1 MKLNIQ
7 TPKQS
12 LNKAFLKQPVNR
24 DEIDLFKTNL
34 QILLDKINPNESEEH
49 HKNFVRDFLKSS
61 FYKADYEINTKGR
74 QDLVIHSGKT
84 AQEKVGVI
92 LEAKKPANK
101 ADMISADNPN
111 RKALHELILY
121 YLNERNEA
129 DNFELKNLVITDI
142 YQWFIFDANVF
153 DKVIYRNTQIKRLY
167 QTYKADKKDNPFFYG
182 ELQKIIASL
191 DETIDC
197 AVFDISD
204 YQTALN
210 NDDDKDD
217 VSLIELF
224 KILSPNHLLKVPFA
238 DDSNKL
244 DKNFYTELLHI
255 IGLEEIKDKSKL
267 KIQRKDE
274 ARRDAGSLIE
284 NAIAI
289 IETKD
294 CLYKVKNLESYGE
307 TREERLFGVALELCL
322 TWINR
327 VLFLKLLEA
336 QLVDYH
342 NGDREYRFL
351 DAKTIQDFDELFT
364 LFHQVLAKLPEERRA
379 NIKAKYSRVPYLN
392 SSLFEISELEND
404 TVTIESLKDTIELPF
419 NNSSILKDG
428 KQKGLPTMV
437 YLFAFLD
444 AYDFAS
450 EGASTITENNRS
462 LINASVLGKVFEK
475 INGYKDGSI
484 YTPGFITM
492 YMCRQSIRLAVVQK
506 FKDAYGW
513 NIAEFADIKNYLAD
527 RKSKADILEFNHV
540 INSLHLCDP
549 AVGSGH
555 FLVSSLNE
563 IIAIKGELGIL
574 ADASGERFRDIEITI
589 ENDELT
595 VFDTERSEFFKY
607 RITNGTPA
615 SKEAQRLQKTLFHE
629 KQTLIENCLFGV
641 DINPNSVKI
650 CRLRLWIELLKN
662 AYYKEI
668 QKPARSKGADDDE
681 ERPYFVRA
689 SANEYTELETLPN
702 IDINIKEG
710 NSLLSRF
717 ALDAD
722 LTQILK
728 QIKYNIEDYRNFV
741 LGYKETRDREKK
753 REFEAKIKQIK
764 DDFKTQLF
772 FFSPERRKLADLENQ
787 LKASESKQFLF
798 GESDEEKAK
807 RFKNEETLRAKIKQA
822 KETVRQIEENAI
834 YKNAFE
840 WRFEFP
846 EVLDNDGNFTG
857 FDIVIGNPPYIR
869 QEELGTLKDYLK
881 KDYEVY
887 TGTADILVYFYELG
901 LRVLK
906 QNGKFSF
913 ITSNKFMRANYGKP
927 LRSFLGNYNL
937 DEIIDFGD
945 APVFGGIAAYASI
958 VNLQKCRNTHE
969 VNVSPEESRPY
980 SVRASASGGNQT
992 RVYTFPI
999 SGDVS
1004 DFEASYKAD
1013 SFKIAQTELTP
1024 NGWRLEQTDVLD
1036 LLAKL
1041 RSKGEPLGE
1050 YVNGRFYRG
1059 IITGFNEAFV
1069 IDRETKDR
1077 LIAEDSSS
1085 AEVIKP
1091 YLRGRDVKRWNVNY
1105 EDLYLIKIESSSNKK
1120 HAWSGK
1126 EMQKPARSKGADDDE
1141 ERPYFVRASAFE
1153 NEAEQI
1159 FSETYP
1165 AIYKHL
1171 QNFRANLIKRDDK
1184 GLYFWELRSCVYWH
1198 EFENSKIFYPDIYIH
1213 QSFAWDECGYFSGN
1227 TCYFIPTD
1235 EKWLTA
1241 LLNSKTI
1248 QWFYS
1253 QISNKIRGGYL
1264 RAFSDYMKQIPIPKI
1279 EEKDQ
1284 QPFVALVDRIL
1295 ELKKEGKDTQSLENE
1310 IDALV
1315 YRLYELTDEEIKI
1328 IEEK

>member
-1 MKLNIQ
+1 MKLEQQ

-12 LNKAFLKQPVNR
+12 LNKAFLKQPVAR
-24 DEIDLFKTNL
+24 DEIDLFKANL
-34 QILLDKINPNESEEH
+34 QTLLSKINEKESEEH
-49 HKNFVRDFLKSS
+49 HKNFVRDFLKDT
-61 FYKADYEINTKGR
+61 FYKSDYEINTKGR
-74 QDLVIHSGKT
+74 QDLVIHVGKD
-84 AQEKVGVI
+84 ASDKVGVI
-92 LEAKKPANK
+92 LEAKKPTNK

-111 RKALHELILY
+111 KKALHELILY

-142 YQWFIFDANVF
+142 YQWFIFDANLF
-153 DKVIYRNTQIKRLY
+153 DKQIFRNTNIKRLY
-167 QTYKADKKDNPFFYG
+167 QTYKTDKKDNPFFYG
-182 ELQKIIASL
+182 ELNKIIANL
-191 DETIDC
+191 DETLDC
-197 AVFDISD
+197 AVFDIRD
-204 YQTALN
+204 YETALK
-210 NDDDKDD
+210 NDDLEDD
-217 VSLIELF
+217 ESLIELF
-224 KILSPNHLLKVPFA
+224 KILSPSHLLKVPFA

-274 ARRDAGSLIE
+274 ARRDAGSVIE
-284 NAIAI
+284 NAITI

-327 VLFLKLLEA
+327 ILFLKLLEA

-342 NGDREYRFL
+342 NGNRDFRFL
-351 DAKTIQDFDELFT
+351 DINTIQDFDELFT
-364 LFHQVLAKLPEERRA
+364 LFHQVLAKLPQERRE

-392 SSLFEISELEND
+392 SSLFEISELEAD
-404 TVTIESLKDTIELPF
+404 TITIESLKDTFELAF
-419 NNSSILKDG
+419 INSTVLKDTKA
-428 KQKGLPTMV
+428 KQSGLPTLE

-450 EGASTITENNRS
+450 EGASSITEKNRS

-492 YMCRQSIRLAVVQK
+492 YMCRQAIRLAVVQK

-513 NIAEFADIKNYLAD
+513 NIAEFTDLKNYLFD
-527 RKSKADILEFNHV
+527 RKSTKDILEFNRLL
-540 INSLHLCDP
+540 NSLHLCDP

-563 IIAIKGELGIL
+563 IIAIKCELGIL
-574 ADASGERFRDIEITI
+574 ADKHGERFRDVEITI

-595 VFDTERSEFFKY
+595 VFDTDRNEFFKY
-607 RITNGTPA
+607 RITDGKPN

-662 AYYKEI
+662 AYYKESSGF
-668 QKPARSKGADDDE
+668 A
-681 ERPYFVRA
+681 
-689 SANEYTELETLPN
+689 ELETLPN

-728 QIKYNIEDYRNFV
+728 QIKYGIEDYRNFV

-807 RFKNEETLRAKIKQA
+807 RFKDEETLRAKITKA
-822 KETVRQIEENAI
+822 KETVQQIEENAI

-881 KDYEVY
+881 KGYQVY
-887 TGTADILVYFYELG
+887 SGMADILVYFYELG
-901 LRVLK
+901 INLLK
-906 QNGKFSF
+906 DSGKFSF
-913 ITSNKFMRANYGKP
+913 ITSNKFMRANYGKV
-927 LRSFLGNYNL
+927 LREHLGKFNL

-958 VNLQKCRNTHE
+958 VNLQKFDSEN
-969 VNVSPEESRPY
+969 
-980 SVRASASGGNQT
+980 GNQT
-992 RVYTFPI
+992 RVYTFPTV
-999 SGDVS
+999 GDVP
-1004 DFEASYKAD
+1004 DFEKTYKTD
-1013 SFKIAQTELTP
+1013 SFKIAQNRLTP
-1024 NGWRLEQTDVLD
+1024 NGWRLEQTEVLD

-1041 RSKGEPLGE
+1041 RSTGEPLGE

-1069 IDRETKDR
+1069 VDRETKER
-1077 LIAEDSSS
+1077 LIAEDSKS
-1085 AEVIKP
+1085 AEILKP
-1091 YLRGRDVKRWNVNY
+1091 FLRGRDVKRWQV
-1105 EDLYLIKIESSSNKK
+1105 EFQDLWLIFTRRGIDIE
-1120 HAWSGK
+1120 
-1126 EMQKPARSKGADDDE
+1126 E
-1141 ERPYFVRASAFE
+1141 F
-1153 NEAEQI
+1153 
-1159 FSETYP
+1159 P
-1165 AIYKHL
+1165 AIKNHL
-1171 QNFRANLIKRDDK
+1171 LQFKNRLLPDGKRGRKRGSYEWFEIQDNIA
-1184 GLYFWELRSCVYWH
+1184 YWK
-1198 EFENSKIFYPDIYIH
+1198 EFEQPKIIYPNICDVNKF
-1213 QSFAWDECGYFSGN
+1213 SWDESGFYTNQKAFIIPEANKFLLGY
-1227 TCYFIPTD
+1227 
-1235 EKWLTA
+1235 
-1241 LLNSKTI
+1241 LNSKVVFWLFDKLLAKLLNGFFEPSGI
-1248 QWFYS
+1248 FMD
-1253 QISNKIRGGYL
+1253 KL
-1264 RAFSDYMKQIPIPKI
+1264 PIPKI

-1284 QPFVALVDRIL
+1284 QQFVALVDQIL
-1295 ELKKEGKDTQSLENE
+1295 ELKKAGKDTQALENE

-1315 YRLYELTDEEIKI
+1315 YRLYDLTAEEIAIVEGKAI
-1328 IEEK
+1328 SE

>member
-1 MKLNIQ
+1 MKINSQ
-7 TPKQS
+7 TPKRS

-34 QILLDKINPNESEEH
+34 QILLGKINPNESEEH
-49 HKNFVRDFLKSS
+49 HKNFVRDFLKDT
-61 FYKADYEINTKGR
+61 FYKSDYEINTKGR
-74 QDLVIHSGKT
+74 QDLVIHVGKN
-84 AQEKVGVI
+84 ASDKVGVI

-153 DKVIYRNTQIKRLY
+153 DKAIYRNTQIKRLY

-182 ELQKIIASL
+182 ELQKIIANL

-197 AVFDISD
+197 AVFDIRD
-204 YQTALN
+204 YETVLN
-210 NDDDKDD
+210 NDDDQDD
-217 VSLIELF
+217 KSLIELF
-224 KILSPNHLLKVPFA
+224 KILSPNHLLKVPHS

-274 ARRDAGSLIE
+274 ARRDSGSLIE

-307 TREERLFGVALELCL
+307 TRDERLFGVALELCL

-379 NIKAKYSRVPYLN
+379 NIKAKYVRVPYLN

-404 TVTIESLKDTIELPF
+404 TVTIESLKDTIELQF
-419 NNSSILKDG
+419 NSSSILKDG
-428 KQKGLPTMV
+428 KQKGLPTLA

-450 EGASTITENNRS
+450 EGAEGITENNRS

-513 NIAEFADIKNYLAD
+513 NIAEFADIKNYLID
-527 RKSKADILEFNHV
+527 RKSKADILEFNRV
-540 INSLHLCDP
+540 VNSLHLCDP

-563 IIAIKGELGIL
+563 IIAIKCELGIL
-574 ADASGERFRDIEITI
+574 ADADGGRFGDIEITI

-607 RITNGTPA
+607 RITNGKPA
-615 SKEAQRLQKTLFHE
+615 NREAQRLQKTLFHE

-662 AYYKEI
+662 AYYKDEDVLSSNFSL
-668 QKPARSKGADDDE
+668 PDGEARRKHAEARTQNGGHAEARTQNTARTRNFS
-681 ERPYFVRA
+681 
-689 SANEYTELETLPN
+689 ELETLPN

-717 ALDAD
+717 ALNED
-722 LTQILK
+722 LKEVLK
-728 QIKYNIEDYRNFV
+728 SKKNIIADYRNAV
-741 LGYKETRDREKK
+741 AGYKQERNRDKK
-753 REFEAKIKQIK
+753 RELLKVIDEIKGDFTTEIYKHHPKMVDLAKRERRLFEINSPSLFEKYSDGEREVLSRNLEKQINDLQK
-764 DDFKTQLF
+764 
-772 FFSPERRKLADLENQ
+772 EIAD
-787 LKASESKQFLF
+787 
-798 GESDEEKAK
+798 
-807 RFKNEETLRAKIKQA
+807 IKSN
-822 KETVRQIEENAI
+822 II

-881 KDYEVY
+881 KDYEVF

-958 VNLQKCRNTHE
+958 VNLQKFNA
-969 VNVSPEESRPY
+969 ESE
-980 SVRASASGGNQT
+980 NQT
-992 RVYTFPI
+992 QVYSFPT
-999 SGDVS
+999 SGDVP

-1013 SFKIAQTELTP
+1013 SFKIAQKELTP
-1024 NGWRLEQTDVLD
+1024 DGWRLEQTDVLD

-1041 RSKGEPLGE
+1041 RKKGKPLGE

-1059 IITGFNEAFV
+1059 VVTGLNDAFV
-1069 IDRETKDR
+1069 INRETRDR
-1077 LIAEDSSS
+1077 LIAEDANS
-1085 AEVIKP
+1085 AELIKP
-1091 YLRGRDVKRWNVNY
+1091 YIRGRDVKRWQV
-1105 EDLYLIKIESSSNKK
+1105 ESQDLWLC
-1120 HAWSGK
+1120 
-1126 EMQKPARSKGADDDE
+1126 
-1141 ERPYFVRASAFE
+1141 FVGWHF
-1153 NEAEQI
+1153 EAEK
-1159 FSETYP
+1159 YP
-1165 AIYKHL
+1165 AIFNHL
-1171 QNFRANLIKRDDK
+1171 KIFEKQLKARPEVRDGKVPWFAMSRYASD
-1184 GLYFWELRSCVYWH
+1184 YWQ
-1198 EFENSKIFYPDIYIH
+1198 EFEHSKIFYPDIYIH

-1248 QWFYS
+1248 EWFYS

-1279 EEKDQ
+1279 EEKAQ
-1284 QPFVALVDRIL
+1284 KPFVALVDRIL
-1295 ELKKEGKDTQSLENE
+1295 ELKKEGKDTLTLENE
-1310 IDALV
+1310 IDSLV
-1315 YRLYELTDEEIKI
+1315 YQLYDLTDDEIRIVEGKAQAF
-1328 IEEK
+1328 

>member
-167 QTYKADKKDNPFFYG
+167 QTYKADRKDNPFFYG

-224 KILSPNHLLKVPFA
+224 KILSPNHLLKVPFT

-404 TVTIESLKDTIELPF
+404 TITIESLKDTIELPLT
-419 NNSSILKDG
+419 SASILKDG

-662 AYYKEI
+662 AYYKE
-668 QKPARSKGADDDE
+668 
-681 ERPYFVRA
+681 
-689 SANEYTELETLPN
+689 SANFGELETLPN

-710 NSLLSRF
+710 NSLVSRF
-717 ALDAD
+717 ALDED
-722 LTQILK
+722 LKQILK
-728 QIKYNIEDYRNFV
+728 KIKYSIKDYRNFV

-753 REFEAKIKQIK
+753 REFESKIKQIK
-764 DDFKTQLF
+764 EDFRVELNH
-772 FFSPERRKLADLENQ
+772 FSPVRIKLAKIENELFEKQ
-787 LKASESKQFLF
+787 SKQFLF
-798 GESDEEKAK
+798 GEDEDKQKERVK
-807 RFKNEETLRAKIKQA
+807 RIDELKFDVDEQKQKV
-822 KETVRQIEENAI
+822 KEAEENII

-913 ITSNKFMRANYGKP
+913 ITSNKFMRAN
-927 LRSFLGNYNL
+927 
-937 DEIIDFGD
+937 
-945 APVFGGIAAYASI
+945 
-958 VNLQKCRNTHE
+958 
-969 VNVSPEESRPY
+969 
-980 SVRASASGGNQT
+980 
-992 RVYTFPI
+992 
-999 SGDVS
+999 
-1004 DFEASYKAD
+1004 
-1013 SFKIAQTELTP
+1013 
-1024 NGWRLEQTDVLD
+1024 
-1036 LLAKL
+1036 
-1041 RSKGEPLGE
+1041 
-1050 YVNGRFYRG
+1050 
-1059 IITGFNEAFV
+1059 
-1069 IDRETKDR
+1069 
-1077 LIAEDSSS
+1077 
-1085 AEVIKP
+1085 
-1091 YLRGRDVKRWNVNY
+1091 
-1105 EDLYLIKIESSSNKK
+1105 
-1120 HAWSGK
+1120 
-1126 EMQKPARSKGADDDE
+1126 
-1141 ERPYFVRASAFE
+1141 
-1153 NEAEQI
+1153 
-1159 FSETYP
+1159 
-1165 AIYKHL
+1165 
-1171 QNFRANLIKRDDK
+1171 
-1184 GLYFWELRSCVYWH
+1184 
-1198 EFENSKIFYPDIYIH
+1198 
-1213 QSFAWDECGYFSGN
+1213 
-1227 TCYFIPTD
+1227 
-1235 EKWLTA
+1235 
-1241 LLNSKTI
+1241 
-1248 QWFYS
+1248 
-1253 QISNKIRGGYL
+1253 
-1264 RAFSDYMKQIPIPKI
+1264 
-1279 EEKDQ
+1279 
-1284 QPFVALVDRIL
+1284 
-1295 ELKKEGKDTQSLENE
+1295 
-1310 IDALV
+1310 
-1315 YRLYELTDEEIKI
+1315 
-1328 IEEK
+1328 